1 MSNSSSSRKWIT
13 SLLVLAILV
22 AVLYFLPFSSPLT
35 TYALKA
41 RSQKVLAYFIVAVG
55 VSFSTISFQTLTG
68 NRFLTPSILGLE
80 AVYVL
85 LQTVLYWLSWRLV
98 GDLFLHPILEC
109 LILIAVQSSFFLFL
123 QPALKQLLNQG
134 LLLILLICMALGTM
148 IRSLST
154 FIQVTMDP
162 NEFDQLQS
170 RLFPSFQR
178 MNVSILGLGFVLIS
192 LFAIVLWKKSAIL
205 DVLHLGA
212 ETATILGVDVVR
224 EERLFLWIITMMV
237 ATLTALVGPLS
248 YLGFLVANLTYQL
261 VKTYR
266 HQELFIVASLLG
278 FLILIIG
285 QFVIERLLGY
295 RFNIS
300 MIIELI
306 GGLLF
311 FYLIFKEK
319 KHL

>member
-22 AVLYFLPFSSPLT
+22 AVLYVLPFGSPLT

-41 RSQKVLAYFIVAVG
+41 RSQKLLAYFIIAVG
-55 VSFSTISFQTLTG
+55 VSFSTVSFQTLTG

-85 LQTVLYWLSWRLV
+85 LQTILYWLSWRLV

-109 LILIAVQSSFFLFL
+109 LILIAVQSGFFFLL

-134 LLLILLICMALGTM
+134 LHLILLICMALGTM

-178 MNVSILGLGFVLIS
+178 MNVSILGLGFGLICF
-192 LFAIVLWKKSAIL
+192 FALILWKKSAIL
-205 DVLHLGA
+205 DVLHLGT
-212 ETATILGVDVVR
+212 ESATILGVEVVR
-224 EERLFLWIITMMV
+224 EERLLLWVIAMMV
-237 ATLTALVGPLS
+237 ATITALVGPLS

-266 HQELFIVASLLG
+266 HQELFVVASLLG
-278 FLILIIG
+278 FLILVIG
-285 QFVIERLLGY
+285 QFVIERILGY